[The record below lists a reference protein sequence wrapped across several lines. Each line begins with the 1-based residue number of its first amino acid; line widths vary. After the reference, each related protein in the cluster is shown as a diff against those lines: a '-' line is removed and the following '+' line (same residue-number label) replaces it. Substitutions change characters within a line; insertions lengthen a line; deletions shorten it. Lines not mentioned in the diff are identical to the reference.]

1 MRKLCLTRSSPPE
14 VGSPKLRISSQH
26 LSTYDFD
33 VIKAASAR
41 GPMEF
46 CRTYGV
52 VWKRLSLKMLLQYYI
67 EGHHLLSC
75 EEPIGAHVHTIGDPN
90 STHKTKKIRRAKIWT
105 EHNYLCQQHAGCP
118 FPDCQMSLNQGPRS
132 CMKRVD
138 SPSGKVEGAGRGMYL
153 SGTLNAPTQL
163 LGCARIIMF
172 YFS

>member
-33 VIKAASAR
+33 VIKAASAW

-46 CRTYGV
+46 CRIYGV
-52 VWKRLSLKMLLQYYI
+52 VC
-67 EGHHLLSC
+67 C

-90 STHKTKKIRRAKIWT
+90 STHKTEKIRRAKIWT

-132 CMKRVD
+132 CMKPFD

-163 LGCARIIMF
+163 QNCARIIMF
-172 YFS
+172 